1 MAKEKKFLL
10 ALILS
15 FFAFVL
21 GFSLCIYEVRENREL
36 KNELLALHLNKGEKV
51 IVGIKKRSIEEVLT
65 SIRGIFPDDFE
76 VNVRNSR
83 NKVMINIRRKN
94 FLSTNKLLQS
104 FFTLS
109 RLYDV
114 EVDNLCIGRKCPFYV
129 NIQGK
134 LLDVVLKKE

>member
-1 MAKEKKFLL
+1 MVKEKKFLL

-51 IVGIKKRSIEEVLT
+51 IVGIKKRSIEEVLA

-76 VNVRNSR
+76 INVRNSK
-83 NKVMINIRRKN
+83 NKAMINIKRKN
-94 FLSTNKLLQS
+94 FLPTNKLLQS
-104 FFTLS
+104 FFMLS

-129 NIQGK
+129 DIQSE

>member
-21 GFSLCIYEVRENREL
+21 GFSLCIYEVRESREL
-36 KNELLALHLNKGEKV
+36 KNKLLALHLNKGEKV

>member
-1 MAKEKKFLL
+1 MVKEKKFLL

-83 NKVMINIRRKN
+83 NKAMIDIRRKN